1 MRGVQVKPI
10 EVIQAEEESLKS
22 QFSSQVN
29 DIKEYVRTRFK
40 PKK

>member
-1 MRGVQVKPI
+1 MKPI

-22 QFSSQVN
+22 QFSSQI
-29 DIKEYVRTRFK
+29 DAIKEYVRTRFK